1 MGIKRDVLL
10 QSIVKH
16 LTHYQHHR
24 DDNVETLETIKD
36 ELNQLI
42 VIEKSVCSGAELLG
56 YGGRRVRLDVRV

>member
-16 LTHYQHHR
+16 LTHYRHHR
-24 DDNVETLETIKD
+24 DHNVETLETIKD

-42 VIEKSVCSGAELLG
+42 VIEKSVCTGTELLG